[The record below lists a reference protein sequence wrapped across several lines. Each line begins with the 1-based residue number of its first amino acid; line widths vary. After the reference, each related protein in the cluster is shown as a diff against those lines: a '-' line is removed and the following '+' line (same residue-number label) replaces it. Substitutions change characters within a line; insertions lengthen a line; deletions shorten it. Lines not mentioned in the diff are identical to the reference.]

1 MTVDYSA
8 VLVAKAHAADLVR
21 SGERSGERLY
31 AFWVVEAIG
40 LYGHLLDLYNQGQ
53 PS

>member
-8 VLVAKAHAADLVR
+8 VLVAKAHAAEQVR
-21 SGERSGERLY
+21 LHRSGERLY

-40 LYGHLLDLYNQGQ
+40 LYGHLLDLHNQGR
-53 PS
+53 SS